1 MSQDTR
7 RPTPAVPLSLRAAA
21 LALAFGAAH
30 AQQSADTKPAAA
42 AASPE
47 TALPEVKAT
56 APRERDNAR
65 AATGAK
71 FDAPLRDIPQSVTV
85 VDRKMLDSQ
94 AAASL
99 KDSLRNVPGITLG
112 AGEGGVIGDNINLRG
127 FSARTDIYLDGMRDR
142 GQYVRDVFSLDAVEV
157 LKGPSSMLF
166 GRGSTGGVINQV
178 SKKPELRNGGEVGA
192 TVGTDD
198 YYRITADLN
207 RQLSET
213 SAARI
218 AIFGQD
224 IRSTRDVERL
234 QDAGIAP
241 SVRFGINTPTE
252 VTVAALIQ
260 RNNDI
265 PDYGFPFV
273 TTSGPGS
280 VRQPILAAPNAFYG
294 YSDDKFDQSVNLLT
308 ATVQHKLSPTT
319 TVRNRTLIAHNTTE
333 AAPSPLGAVTRVGGG
348 TPTLADPLDLLRAP
362 RQDRDRELRDRSLVN
377 QTDVV
382 VKLAAAG
389 VQHTLTGGIEIG
401 REDSRED
408 RYIWNTA
415 AADAEVNLGNPVA
428 GARTGER
435 ALTRTVTTTA
445 DTLAA
450 YLNDQIDIGA
460 HWKLVAGIRGER
472 FKAKSELVKHTL
484 PTGFPADTTVAAQ
497 PKSET
502 VWSPRAGV
510 LYQPTAAQSW
520 YVSYGTSF
528 NPSAETVSASASTA
542 ALEAEKNRSVE
553 AGVKWDL
560 LDGELTLNGALF
572 RTEKTNARTRDG
584 AGSVQINA
592 GRIRVQGVELG
603 ATGRIT
609 PAWQV
614 FGGYTF
620 LDGRIVS
627 SPEIGTGAD
636 AGIAAQG
643 KRAPNTPR
651 HTATVWTTF
660 RVAPDWEVGG
670 GVLASSKRTLNNFE
684 TAEVDGYTRV
694 DATVAWLRK
703 DVEVRLNL
711 QNLTDEHY
719 FEGSSAGRATPVRGR
734 TVLASVLYRF

>member
-1 MSQDTR
+1 MSLDNR
-7 RPTPAVPLSLRAAA
+7 RNTPAVPLSLRAAA

-30 AQQSADTKPAAA
+30 AQQAPAAKSDA
-42 AASPE
+42 APPPE
-47 TALPEVKAT
+47 TALPEVKAS
-56 APRERDNAR
+56 AARERDTSR

-71 FDAPLRDIPQSVTV
+71 FDTPLRDIPQSVTV

-127 FSARTDIYLDGMRDR
+127 FSARTDVYLDGMRDR
-142 GQYVRDVFSLDAVEV
+142 GQYTRDVFSLDAVEV

-192 TVGTDD
+192 TLGTDD
-198 YYRITADLN
+198 YYRVTADIN
-207 RQLSET
+207 RQLSDT

-224 IRSTRDVERL
+224 IRSTRDVERR

-260 RNNDI
+260 RNDDI
-265 PDYGFPFV
+265 LDYGFPFV
-273 TTSGPGS
+273 TSNGAGTVRKPVRATPS
-280 VRQPILAAPNAFYG
+280 VFYG
-294 YSDDKFDQSVNLLT
+294 YTDDKFHQSVNLLT
-308 ATVQHKLSPTT
+308 ATVQHKFSPTT
-319 TVRNRTLIAHNTTE
+319 TLRNRTLISHNTTE
-333 AAPSPLGAVTRVGGG
+333 ARPSPLGTVTRVGGG

-362 RQDRDRELRDRSLVN
+362 RGGPDRELRDRSLVN
-377 QTDVV
+377 QTDMV
-382 VKLAAAG
+382 VKLAAG
-389 VQHTLTGGIEIG
+389 GLQHTLTGGVELG
-401 REDSRED
+401 REQNREN
-408 RYIWNTA
+408 RYVWNTA
-415 AADAEVNLGNPVA
+415 AADATVDLGNPAA
-428 GARTGER
+428 GPRLGER

-450 YLNDQIDIGA
+450 YVNDQIDIGA
-460 HWKLVAGIRGER
+460 HWKVVAGLRGER
-472 FKAKSELVKHTL
+472 FKAKSELVKHSL

-497 PKSET
+497 PNSET

-510 LYQPTAAQSW
+510 LYQPNAAQSW

-542 ALEAEKNRSVE
+542 SLDAEKNRSVE

-584 AGSVQINA
+584 AGSVQLNA

-643 KRAPNTPR
+643 KRTPNTPR

-660 RVAPDWEVGG
+660 RVAPEWEVGG
-670 GVLASSKRTLNNFE
+670 GVLASSKRTLNNYE

-703 DVEVRLNL
+703 DIEVRLNL

-734 TVLASVLYRF
+734 TALASVTYRF

>member
-1 MSQDTR
+1 MSPDIR
-7 RPTPAVPLSLRAAA
+7 RQTSAVPLSLRAAA

-30 AQQSADTKPAAA
+30 AQQAPAAKSETP
-42 AASPE
+42 ASPE
-47 TALPEVKAT
+47 AALPEVKAS
-56 APRERDNAR
+56 AARERDNAR

-85 VDRKMLDSQ
+85 IDRKMLDSQ

-127 FSARTDIYLDGMRDR
+127 FSARTDIFLDGMRDR
-142 GQYVRDVFSLDAVEV
+142 GQYARDVFSLDAVEV

-198 YYRITADLN
+198 YYRVTADIN

-252 VTVAALIQ
+252 VTVSALIQ

-273 TTSGPGS
+273 TSGGAGT
-280 VRQPILAAPNAFYG
+280 VRKPILAAPNAFYG
-294 YSDDKFDQSVNLLT
+294 YSDDKFDQSVNVLS
-308 ATVQHKLSPTT
+308 ATVQHRFTPTT
-319 TVRNRTLIAHNTTE
+319 TLRNRTQVAHNTTE
-333 AAPSPLGAVTRVGGG
+333 AVPSPLGAVTRVGGG
-348 TPTLADPLDLLRAP
+348 TPTLADPLDLLRATRGGP
-362 RQDRDRELRDRSLVN
+362 DRELRDRSLVN
-377 QTDVV
+377 QTDLI
-382 VKLAAAG
+382 VKLAAGG

-401 REDSRED
+401 REENREN
-408 RYIWNTA
+408 RYVWNTGP
-415 AADAEVNLGNPVA
+415 ADATVDLGHPAA
-428 GARTGER
+428 GPRRGER
-435 ALTRTVTTTA
+435 ALTRTVTSTA

-450 YLNDQIDIGA
+450 YINDQVDIGA
-460 HWKLVAGIRGER
+460 HWKLVAGLRGER

-484 PTGFPADTTVAAQ
+484 PAGFPADTTVEAQ

-510 LYQPTAAQSW
+510 LFQPTDTQSW
-520 YVSYGTSF
+520 YLSYGTSF

-542 ALEAEKNRSVE
+542 SLDAEKNRSVE

-584 AGSVQINA
+584 ASSVQLNA
-592 GRIRVQGVELG
+592 GRVRVQGLELS

-614 FGGYTF
+614 FGGYTL

-660 RVAPDWEVGG
+660 RVAPQWEIGG
-670 GVLASSKRTLNNFE
+670 GVLAASKRTLNNFE
-684 TAEVDGYTRV
+684 TAELDGYTRL
-694 DATVAWLRK
+694 DATVAWLQKRY
-703 DVEVRLNL
+703 EVRLNL

-734 TVLASVLYRF
+734 TALLSALYRF